1 MNSGRD
7 SMEGVGLHKR
17 ELEKWDCIVITRNW
31 EALPALL
38 ADEVT
43 YHNPAQHE
51 PLRVQGQGG

>member
-1 MNSGRD
+1 
-7 SMEGVGLHKR
+7 MEGVGLHKR
-17 ELEKWDCIVITRNW
+17 ELEKWECIVITRNC